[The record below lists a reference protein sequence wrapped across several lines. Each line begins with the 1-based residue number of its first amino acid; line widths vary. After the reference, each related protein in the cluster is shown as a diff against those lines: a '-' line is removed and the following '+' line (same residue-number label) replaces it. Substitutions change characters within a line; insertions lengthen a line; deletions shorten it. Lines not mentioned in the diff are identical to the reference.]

1 MNKTLV
7 IIKPDT
13 FENKNVWNVINIFER
28 EWYLIKEM
36 KLFKNN
42 KNLLNHHYNVI
53 WKLEERL
60 WKEISNRVIDFMME
74 SPLIVM
80 ILENKKSNTVVDD
93 VRELVWKTEPIAAKQ
108 WTIRNLFSKD
118 SYELSWLEK
127 RWIRNVIHAS
137 ANDEEALAEMKLWF
151 PSYEREWVLFWVFDI
166 VHLWH
171 IYLIEESLDKV
182 DKLNIVLMDDW
193 KVKEKKNRKVLFNI
207 KIREKI
213 LKEKLKEYKFVEL
226 SNKTINIV
234 RWTDDSLDD
243 LVKINPDIVF
253 LGYDQNFEHKIKD
266 LGYKYE
272 KIKEYHP
279 EKYKSTK
286 IREKIKEKKR

>member
-42 KNLLNHHYNVI
+42 KNLLNYHYNVI

-80 ILENKKSNTVVDD
+80 IVENKKSNTVVDD
-93 VRELVWKTEPIAAKQ
+93 VRELIWKTEPIAAKQ
-108 WTIRNLFSKD
+108 GTIRNLFSKD

-151 PSYEREWVLFWVFDI
+151 PNYEREGVLFGVFDI
-166 VHLWH
+166 IHLWH

-193 KVKEKKNRKVLFNI
+193 KVNEKKNRKVLFNI

-213 LKEKLKEYKFVEL
+213 LKAKLKEYKFLEL
-226 SNKTINIV
+226 YNKIINVV
-234 RWTDDSLDD
+234 RWTEDSLND
-243 LVKINPDIVF
+243 LKKINPDIVF
-253 LGYDQNFEHKIKD
+253 LGYDQNFEHKIKE
-266 LGYKYE
+266 LGYQSE